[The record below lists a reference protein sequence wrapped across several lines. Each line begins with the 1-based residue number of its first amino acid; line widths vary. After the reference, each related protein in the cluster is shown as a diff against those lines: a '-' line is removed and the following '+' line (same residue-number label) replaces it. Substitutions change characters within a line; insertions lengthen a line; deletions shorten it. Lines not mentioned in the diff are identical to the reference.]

1 MPGLNELEVYM
12 NGLWMLATGRQDGA
26 NWLDFTLRG
35 FWRSWWAA
43 FFCLPPTLLSWLAFR
58 AAYVGGAPGTPTG
71 GVFFAKMAIMEAAN
85 WVVPTALMALIAI
98 GAGRS
103 RYVIPIIVT
112 TNWLSLP
119 VQWLYSIQSAI
130 QLLFPEGEGASAFL
144 FLILLSLSI
153 GVHFR
158 IIRAVT
164 GGDAVVP
171 AAVVLCLFAGSF
183 LTQYQLTTAFDLWI
197 IS

>member
-12 NGLWMLATGRQDGA
+12 TGLWMLATGRQDGA

-35 FWRSWWAA
+35 FWRSWWAV

-58 AAYVGGAPGTPTG
+58 ATYLASAPGTPTG

-98 GAGRS
+98 GAGLS
-103 RYVIPIIVT
+103 RFVIPIIVSI
-112 TNWLSLP
+112 NWLSLP
-119 VQWLYSIQSAI
+119 LQWLYSVQSAI
-130 QLLFPEGEGASAFL
+130 WLLFPESMDASAFL
-144 FLILLSLSI
+144 LLILGTISI
-153 GVHFR
+153 VAYFR

-164 GGDAVVP
+164 GGDALVTT
-171 AAVVLCLFAGSF
+171 AVVLCLFAGSF
-183 LTQYQLTTAFDLWI
+183 LTQYQLKTAFDL
-197 IS
+197 